1 MRIFSTASTIT
12 ALTLVITFTS
22 CRSSREYP
30 ERRYPERD
38 RQIVI
43 AERDRIPP
51 GQAKKIYGDRSARG
65 YSHGHNN
72 GHNKRYSDYG
82 RIRYRYPLII
92 VRTPD
97 IIISRYNDGRYYYRN
112 ERNFMYWQ
120 GNDGRF
126 YLEDQYLPQVEY
138 DDNEYTDWKYKG
150 NKYND
155 RRNDRRY
162 DDRRDRDY
170 NDRRQDNDDEYRDK
184 EKHHGKGHHGKGHD

>member
-1 MRIFSTASTIT
+1 MRIFSTTSTIT
-12 ALTLVITFTS
+12 ALALVITITS

-38 RQIVI
+38 RQIVVV
-43 AERDRIPP
+43 ERDRIPP
-51 GQAKKIYGDRSARG
+51 GHAKKIYGDRSARG
-65 YSHGHNN
+65 YSHGHN
-72 GHNKRYSDYG
+72 KRYGDYG

-97 IIISRYNDGRYYYRN
+97 IVIGRYNDGRYYYRN

-126 YLEDQYLPQVEY
+126 YLEDQYLPQVQY
-138 DDNEYTDWKYKG
+138 NDNDYTEWRYKG

-155 RRNDRRY
+155 RR
-162 DDRRDRDY
+162 DDRRD
-170 NDRRQDNDDEYRDK
+170 DRRGDDDDDDK
-184 EKHHGKGHHGKGHD
+184 YNEKGKSEKHHGKGHQGKGRY

>member
-1 MRIFSTASTIT
+1 MRIFSTTLTIT
-12 ALTLVITFTS
+12 ALTLVITVTS

-43 AERDRIPP
+43 VERDRIPP
-51 GQAKKIYGDRSARG
+51 GRAKKIYADRSARG
-65 YSHGHNN
+65 YSHGHNR
-72 GHNKRYSDYG
+72 RYSDYG

-97 IIISRYNDGRYYYRN
+97 IIIGRYNDGRYYYRN

-126 YLEDQYLPQVEY
+126 YLDDQYLPQVQY
-138 DDNEYTDWKYKG
+138 NDDEYTEWRYKG

-155 RRNDRRY
+155 SRDERR
-162 DDRRDRDY
+162 DDRRD
-170 NDRRQDNDDEYRDK
+170 DRRGDDDDERYK
-184 EKHHGKGHHGKGHD
+184 QKGKSGKHHGRSHD